1 VSYLCC
7 LNVMMEIKLYLHS
20 QPSYNAQYLAWPYH
34 SLTLKSRVLF
44 IFYNDVAKVAM
55 IHKII

>member
-1 VSYLCC
+1 
-7 LNVMMEIKLYLHS
+7 MMEIKLYLHS